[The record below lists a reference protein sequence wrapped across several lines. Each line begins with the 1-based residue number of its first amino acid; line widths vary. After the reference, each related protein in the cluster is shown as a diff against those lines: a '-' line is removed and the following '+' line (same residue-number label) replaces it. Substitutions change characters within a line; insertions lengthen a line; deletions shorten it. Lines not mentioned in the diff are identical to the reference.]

1 MCRVGWES
9 GRQSQQTG
17 RLEGSLLVAR
27 DPIPNWTQSGPARLG
42 RRMTVPSHAVGD
54 LDDVDDRLDA
64 LRKRLARG
72 SDVSGTVGTAREAR
86 VSPERLSRESSE
98 ELSVRATRPSGPRDE
113 RPPRPRR
120 AEPVDVMPSPTA
132 RSPRPSSPRS
142 STTAAAHRRWNAH
155 YDVDTTPG
163 GGRERAAAYGS
174 PARFGIVP
182 ISPAPSLGVLAGDGD
197 GRGRSIHDTSRGDS
211 TRHRHRRGTRG
222 DDFFH
227 RADGA
232 SRSTPSIGDDDDATV
247 TMTLR
252 ERDEIHAKL
261 VRLTEERDASRSE
274 RASLARDL
282 TATTVE
288 LDRMKSRYADVA
300 ARLDAVAEDLAAHRA
315 RVGSNPRGDLA
326 AGAHP
331 ALAGATADA
340 RVAASELRAAVE
352 DMVESIDDPDDPV
365 GRRRVA
371 GVVRERT
378 RALIARAEDVAIA
391 AMGEVAA
398 AASREAAT
406 GGRRFKLPIY

>member
-1 MCRVGWES
+1 
-9 GRQSQQTG
+9 
-17 RLEGSLLVAR
+17 
-27 DPIPNWTQSGPARLG
+27 
-42 RRMTVPSHAVGD
+42 MTVPSHAVGD
-54 LDDVDDRLDA
+54 VDDVDDRLDA

-72 SDVSGTVGTAREAR
+72 SDVSVTVGTAGLEGR
-86 VSPERLSRESSE
+86 VSPERLSRESSK
-98 ELSVRATRPSGPRDE
+98 ELSVPPAASGPRDE

-142 STTAAAHRRWNAH
+142 STTAATHRRWNAH
-155 YDVDTTPG
+155 YDVNTTPALTSPG
-163 GGRERAAAYGS
+163 RGRERAAAYGS

-197 GRGRSIHDTSRGDS
+197 GRGRSIHDGRGDS
-211 TRHRHRRGTRG
+211 TRHSTLRRHPRG
-222 DDFFH
+222 DDLFGGDND
-227 RADGA
+227 RAGRFA
-232 SRSTPSIGDDDDATV
+232 TSIGDDVATV

-261 VRLTEERDASRSE
+261 VRLTGERDASRAE
-274 RASLARDL
+274 CKGVQRDL
-282 TATTVE
+282 SATTIE
-288 LDRMKSRYADVA
+288 LDRVRSRYADVA
-300 ARLDAVAEDLAAHRA
+300 ARLDAVAEDLATHRA
-315 RVGSNPRGDLA
+315 RVGARDGGG
-326 AGAHP
+326 AGFVHP

-352 DMVESIDDPDDPV
+352 DMVESIDPGCSIDPA
-365 GRRRVA
+365 GRNRVA

>member
-1 MCRVGWES
+1 
-9 GRQSQQTG
+9 
-17 RLEGSLLVAR
+17 
-27 DPIPNWTQSGPARLG
+27 
-42 RRMTVPSHAVGD
+42 MTVPSHAVGD
-54 LDDVDDRLDA
+54 VDDVDDRLDA

-72 SDVSGTVGTAREAR
+72 SDVSVTVGTAGLEGR
-86 VSPERLSRESSE
+86 VSPERLSRESSK
-98 ELSVRATRPSGPRDE
+98 ELSVPPAASGPRDE

-142 STTAAAHRRWNAH
+142 STTAATHRRWNAH
-155 YDVDTTPG
+155 YDVNTTPALTSPG

-197 GRGRSIHDTSRGDS
+197 GRGRSIHDGRGDS
-211 TRHRHRRGTRG
+211 TRHSTLRRHPRGEDLFG
-222 DDFFH
+222 DND
-227 RADGA
+227 RAGRFA
-232 SRSTPSIGDDDDATV
+232 TSIGDDVATV

-261 VRLTEERDASRSE
+261 VRLTGERDASRAE
-274 RASLARDL
+274 CKGVQRDL
-282 TATTVE
+282 SATTIE
-288 LDRMKSRYADVA
+288 LDRVRSRYADVA
-300 ARLDAVAEDLAAHRA
+300 ARLDAVAEDLATHRA
-315 RVGSNPRGDLA
+315 RVGARDGGG
-326 AGAHP
+326 AGFVHP

-352 DMVESIDDPDDPV
+352 DLIAESSIDDDDRV

-391 AMGEVAA
+391 AMGELAA
-398 AASREAAT
+398 AASREAT
-406 GGRRFKLPIY
+406 GGRRYKLPIY

>member
-1 MCRVGWES
+1 
-9 GRQSQQTG
+9 
-17 RLEGSLLVAR
+17 
-27 DPIPNWTQSGPARLG
+27 
-42 RRMTVPSHAVGD
+42 MTVPSHAVGD
-54 LDDVDDRLDA
+54 VDDVDDRLDA

-72 SDVSGTVGTAREAR
+72 SDVSVTVGTAGLEGR
-86 VSPERLSRESSE
+86 VSPERLSRESSK
-98 ELSVRATRPSGPRDE
+98 ELSVPPAASGPRDE

-142 STTAAAHRRWNAH
+142 STTAATHRRWNAH
-155 YDVDTTPG
+155 YDVNTTPALTSPG

-197 GRGRSIHDTSRGDS
+197 GRGRSIHDGRGDS
-211 TRHRHRRGTRG
+211 TRHSTLRRHPRGEDLFG
-222 DDFFH
+222 DND
-227 RADGA
+227 RAGRFA
-232 SRSTPSIGDDDDATV
+232 TSIGDDVATV

-261 VRLTEERDASRSE
+261 VRLTGERDASRAE
-274 RASLARDL
+274 CKGVQRDL
-282 TATTVE
+282 SATTIE
-288 LDRMKSRYADVA
+288 LDRVRSRYADVA
-300 ARLDAVAEDLAAHRA
+300 ARLDAVAEDLATHRA
-315 RVGSNPRGDLA
+315 RVGARDGGG
-326 AGAHP
+326 AGFVHP

-352 DMVESIDDPDDPV
+352 DLIAESSIDDDDRV

-391 AMGEVAA
+391 AMGELAA
-398 AASREAAT
+398 AASREAT
-406 GGRRFKLPIY
+406 GGRRHKLPIY

>member
-1 MCRVGWES
+1 
-9 GRQSQQTG
+9 
-17 RLEGSLLVAR
+17 
-27 DPIPNWTQSGPARLG
+27 
-42 RRMTVPSHAVGD
+42 MTVPSHAVGD

-98 ELSVRATRPSGPRDE
+98 ELSVPPAASGPRDE

-155 YDVDTTPG
+155 YDVNTTPG
-163 GGRERAAAYGS
+163 GGRERAVAYGS

-182 ISPAPSLGVLAGDGD
+182 ISPPPSLGVLAGDGD

-211 TRHRHRRGTRG
+211 TRHRRHRHGTRG
-222 DDFFH
+222 DDFFD
-227 RADGA
+227 RADGGA
-232 SRSTPSIGDDDDATV
+232 SHSTPSFGDDDDATV

-315 RVGSNPRGDLA
+315 RVGSNPA

-352 DMVESIDDPDDPV
+352 DMVESIDVDDPV
-365 GRRRVA
+365 RRNRVA